1 MIEWSDI
8 RDIDINYCICTSIYV
23 FFANF
28 KSLVQN
34 NFTRKSTIQMG
45 KISFSSYVWGQVIH
59 WTRARLDR
67 CIRMSNF
74 ISVDFIKSE
83 HVVAF
88 WKCVCNFFFYIYR
101 YSFCV
106 FFERSMIVHDLSSS
120 SYKMAIWWLQGRMVF
135 SMQRRTHQLANIHW
149 VARWNPSVASWTSK
163 NKHTSSVRLW
173 VHYLKTM
180 HMGIGNYNRITA
192 RANQST
198 LWFSPVCYKMFDPH
212 NERYCIGNRLVL
224 RLVHYIFRK

>member
-8 RDIDINYCICTSIYV
+8 RDIDINYFIYTVYIYTSVNIR

-28 KSLVQN
+28 KSLAQN
-34 NFTRKSTIQMG
+34 NFTWKSTIQMG

-88 WKCVCNFFFYIYR
+88 WKCVCNFFFYIYFV
-101 YSFCV
+101 YSSRAVWLCTIYRRRVTKWQFDDCKDEWC
-106 FFERSMIVHDLSSS
+106 FLCKDVH
-120 SYKMAIWWLQGRMVF
+120 
-135 SMQRRTHQLANIHW
+135 TN
-149 VARWNPSVASWTSK
+149 
-163 NKHTSSVRLW
+163 
-173 VHYLKTM
+173 
-180 HMGIGNYNRITA
+180 
-192 RANQST
+192 
-198 LWFSPVCYKMFDPH
+198 
-212 NERYCIGNRLVL
+212 
-224 RLVHYIFRK
+224 

>member
-8 RDIDINYCICTSIYV
+8 RDIDINYCIYAVYIYTSVKIR

-34 NFTRKSTIQMG
+34 NLTWKSTIQMG

-74 ISVDFIKSE
+74 ISVDFTKSE

-88 WKCVCNFFFYIYR
+88 WKCVCNFFFLYL
-101 YSFCV
+101 FCV
-106 FFERSMIVHDLSSS
+106 FFESSMIVHDLSSS

-149 VARWNPSVASWTSK
+149 AARCNPSVASSTSK

-198 LWFSPVCYKMFDPH
+198 LVQSS
-212 NERYCIGNRLVL
+212 VL
-224 RLVHYIFRK
+224 QNVRST